1 MLISIAFTNLKNNWI
16 IQLAQGFLTF
26 SDWRHP
32 SLLIEH
38 IGGTPIYNL
47 LVSRPQVQ
55 KMPALRL
62 RTTELANQMIWNC
75 VKYCDVTWHIL
86 TYSDIF
92 WHIVTSREFFLPV
105 GSGLFAGPISWW
117 SCPQNWWKKRFFQMW
132 VLTNFDKK
140 GFKMSFERSLKTS
153 WPIMKRV
160 NLTMFNIIKVKNEN
174 GIQSHFYIFFQ
185 A

>member
-26 SDWRHP
+26 SDWWHP

-55 KMPALRL
+55 KMPALRF

-75 VKYCDVTWHIL
+75 VKYCDVMWHIL
-86 TYSDIF
+86 TYCDTLLRHVNFFYLLAVVCSQVPYPDGPVNRTDEKRDFFKCEF
-92 WHIVTSREFFLPV
+92 WQI
-105 GSGLFAGPISWW
+105 
-117 SCPQNWWKKRFFQMW
+117 
-132 VLTNFDKK
+132 LT
-140 GFKMSFERSLKTS
+140 
-153 WPIMKRV
+153 KRV
-160 NLTMFNIIKVKNEN
+160 LKCPLKEAWKRVGQLWK
-174 GIQSHFYIFFQ
+174 G
-185 A
+185 